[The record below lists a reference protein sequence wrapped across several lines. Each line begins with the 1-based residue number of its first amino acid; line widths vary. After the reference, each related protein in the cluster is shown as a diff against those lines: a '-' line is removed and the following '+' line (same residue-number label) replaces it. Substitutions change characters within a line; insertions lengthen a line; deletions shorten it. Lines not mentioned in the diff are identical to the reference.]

1 MRLSEKKVLVIGGG
15 SGMGLAI
22 AVAAVHEAAEVII
35 AGRSED
41 KLKAAA
47 EKIGSG
53 VKRYTVDF
61 TKETSVKTLF
71 SAVGPVDHLVIP
83 GSQVRTGPIKELAI
97 ADAKSSMDS
106 KFFGPYSAV
115 KESQV
120 NPQGSNRCERIPL
133 ILI

>member
-22 AVAAVHEAAEVII
+22 ALAAAHEAAKVII

-41 KLKAAA
+41 RLKEAA

-61 TKETSVKTLF
+61 TEETSVKNLF
-71 SAVGPVDHLVIP
+71 SEVGPVDHLVIP
-83 GSQVRTGPIKELAI
+83 GSQVRTGPIKE
-97 ADAKSSMDS
+97 
-106 KFFGPYSAV
+106 
-115 KESQV
+115 
-120 NPQGSNRCERIPL
+120 
-133 ILI
+133 